1 MTDSLD
7 LTFAVTGDM
16 IDREYPYGLYRALA
30 ASLPWLD
37 DEPSAGIHPMRGLTP
52 CLGGRMMIG
61 GRTRIVLRV
70 PTQRTAD
77 CVRLQGAHL
86 ELPAPLQIGTFTQR
100 PLLPYPVLHSRLVIT
115 GADDEAAFVSDV
127 MVGLE
132 AHELDCDII
141 VGKRGEIRVNG
152 QTVTGFSLML
162 HGLSPQASLRA
173 QERGIGKHRKLGC
186 GLFVPHKSVAAV
198 GS

>member
-37 DEPSAGIHPMRGLTP
+37 DEPSAGIHPMRGLTA
-52 CLGGRMMIG
+52 CQDGRLLIG

-70 PTQRTAD
+70 PIGRADD
-77 CVRLQGAHL
+77 CVRLLGAHL
-86 ELPAPLQIGTFTQR
+86 ELPAPLQIGTITQR
-100 PLLPYPVLHSRLVIT
+100 ALLPYPVLHSRLVIT
-115 GADDEAAFVSDV
+115 GADAEDGFVSDV
-127 MVGLE
+127 TVELE
-132 AHELDCDII
+132 ALELDCDII
-141 VGKRGEIRVNG
+141 VGKRGEMRVEA

-162 HGLSPQASLRA
+162 HGLSPEASLRA
-173 QERGIGKHRKLGC
+173 QERGIGRHRKLGC